1 VVDQD
6 YAALNR
12 REKPRWIYLGNIR
25 HPNSLVFSI
34 YSCSKLH
41 GTILGPSSPELLAS
55 GMSMPQIAQIL
66 FAHEMRGCS
75 QPVVV
80 IVPRQLSPLPK
91 SRIQRKKPAKF
102 KEFGVYPRSQ
112 NATPCPNA
120 TKEMCCVRHDLFNHE
135 RRGCM
140 SALVNPAEWRPSRA
154 MNAVWATHSSSSCKK
169 VHLAP
174 LAHLPWPQNLHGF
187 FFPLYSP
194 FSSNS
199 ESLSC
204 APVHCFASCPRCL
217 PLELWPS

>member
-1 VVDQD
+1 
-6 YAALNR
+6 
-12 REKPRWIYLGNIR
+12 
-25 HPNSLVFSI
+25 
-34 YSCSKLH
+34 
-41 GTILGPSSPELLAS
+41 
-55 GMSMPQIAQIL
+55 MPQIAQIL

-154 MNAVWATHSSSSCKK
+154 MNAVDGPLTPPRRVRKCIWHPWHTCLGPKICTASSSPCIHRFHQIVSRC
-169 VHLAP
+169 HAHQSTALLHALAVC
-174 LAHLPWPQNLHGF
+174 H
-187 FFPLYSP
+187 
-194 FSSNS
+194 
-199 ESLSC
+199 
-204 APVHCFASCPRCL
+204 
-217 PLELWPS
+217 